1 MQSTCQSMEAELTYL
16 QKYQDL
22 RIRLYEVLEKNDG
35 SDHISKRCDYFLI
48 VIIILNIAVII
59 AESIDL
65 LFKGNE
71 QLFRNLEVFFVSIF
85 SIEYALR
92 IWSSPAYIKNGK
104 LRSGRLKYVFSFYGL
119 IDILSILP
127 FYLQIF
133 LPGLDLRIL
142 RTFRLIRILK
152 ISHYNSAIEDLFHAI
167 YVERKPFLATLYIFA
182 VAILL
187 NSTLLYFAES
197 GVQPEKF
204 GSIPDSIYWSVI
216 TLTTVGYGD
225 VTPQTSL
232 GKVIAVFTA
241 LTGICVV
248 ALLSGIVA
256 TAFSRQINQ
265 RQMIF
270 EEEVRK
276 ALEDGVITDEEMLII
291 DSMREKFDIDTE
303 FQSSLIKNILR
314 QRT

>member
-1 MQSTCQSMEAELTYL
+1 MISKKDCEKLKL
-16 QKYQDL
+16 
-22 RIRLYEVLEKNDG
+22 RLYEVLEKNDG
-35 SDHISKRCDYFLI
+35 TDPISKKCDYFLI
-48 VIIILNIAVII
+48 IIIILNILVVI
-59 AESIDL
+59 AESIDFIFL
-65 LFKGNE
+65 GNE
-71 QLFRNLEVFFVSIF
+71 IWFFYLEIIFVSIF
-85 SIEYALR
+85 TIEYLLR
-92 IWSSPAYIKNGK
+92 IWSSPRFEQNSKV
-104 LRSGRLKYVFSFYGL
+104 RSGRIKYIFSFYGI
-119 IDILSILP
+119 IDLLAILP
-127 FYLQIF
+127 FYLQIL

-142 RTFRLIRILK
+142 RTFRLVRILK
-152 ISHYNSAIEDLFHAI
+152 ISHYNSAIEDLFQAI

-197 GVQPEKF
+197 GMQPEKF

-225 VTPQTSL
+225 VTPQTPL

-265 RQMIF
+265 RQLIF
-270 EEEVRK
+270 AEEVRK
-276 ALEDGVITDEEMLII
+276 ALDDGIITDEEMRII
-291 DSMREKFDIDTE
+291 DAMREKFDIDSE
-303 FQSSLIKNILR
+303 FQSSLIQNLLR
-314 QRT
+314 QRAEKN

>member
-1 MQSTCQSMEAELTYL
+1 MISFKNYENL
-16 QKYQDL
+16 KL
-22 RIRLYEVLEKNDG
+22 RLFEVLEKNDG
-35 SDHISKRCDYFLI
+35 TDSISKKCDYFLI
-48 VIIILNIAVII
+48 ILIILNICVVI
-59 AESIDL
+59 AESINMIYD
-65 LFKGNE
+65 GNE
-71 QLFRNLEVFFVSIF
+71 KIFLVFEIFFVSIF
-85 SIEYALR
+85 SIEYVLR
-92 IWSSPAYIKNGK
+92 IWSSQNYVINGK
-104 LRSGRLKYVFSFYGL
+104 IKSGRRKYIFSFYGI
-119 IDILSILP
+119 IDLLAILP
-127 FYLQIF
+127 FYLQIL

-152 ISHYNSAIEDLFHAI
+152 ISHYNSAIEDLFQAV

-197 GVQPEKF
+197 AVQPEKF
-204 GSIPDSIYWSVI
+204 GSIPDAIYWSVI

-232 GKVIAVFTA
+232 GKVIAIFTA

-265 RQMIF
+265 RQLIF
-270 EEEVRK
+270 EEEVRQ
-276 ALEDGVITDEEMLII
+276 ALEDGVITDDEMEII
-291 DSMREKFDIDTE
+291 DSMREKFDIDSE

-314 QRT
+314 QRS

>member
-1 MQSTCQSMEAELTYL
+1 MISINDCEKMR
-16 QKYQDL
+16 L
-22 RIRLYEVLEKNDG
+22 RLFEVLEKNDG
-35 SDHISKRCDYFLI
+35 TDPISKKCDYFLI
-48 VIIILNIAVII
+48 IIIILNILVVI
-59 AESIDL
+59 AESIDFIFL
-65 LFKGNE
+65 GNE
-71 QLFRNLEVFFVSIF
+71 TWFYYLEIIFVSVF
-85 SIEYALR
+85 TIEYLLR
-92 IWSSPAYIKNGK
+92 IWSSPNFEKNRK
-104 LRSGRLKYVFSFYGL
+104 SRSGRTRYIFSFYGI
-119 IDILSILP
+119 IDLLAILP
-127 FYLQIF
+127 FYLQIL

-152 ISHYNSAIEDLFHAI
+152 ISHYNSAIEDLFQAI

-265 RQMIF
+265 RQLIF
-270 EEEVRK
+270 AEEVRK
-276 ALEDGVITDEEMLII
+276 ALEDGVITDEEMRLIN
-291 DSMREKFDIDTE
+291 SMREKFDIDSE
-303 FQSSLIKNILR
+303 FQSSLIQNLLR
-314 QRT
+314 QKAEKN

>member
-1 MQSTCQSMEAELTYL
+1 MISFKNYETL
-16 QKYQDL
+16 KL
-22 RIRLYEVLEKNDG
+22 RLFEVLEKNDG
-35 SDHISKRCDYFLI
+35 TDSISKKCDYFLI
-48 VIIILNIAVII
+48 ILIILNICVVI
-59 AESIDL
+59 AESINMIYD
-65 LFKGNE
+65 GNE
-71 QLFRNLEVFFVSIF
+71 KIFLVFEIFFVSIF
-85 SIEYALR
+85 SIEYVLR
-92 IWSSPAYIKNGK
+92 IWSSQSYIRNGK
-104 LRSGRLKYVFSFYGL
+104 IKSGRLKYIFSFYGI
-119 IDILSILP
+119 IDLLAILP
-127 FYLQIF
+127 FYLQIL

-152 ISHYNSAIEDLFHAI
+152 ISHYNSAIEDLFQAV

-197 GVQPEKF
+197 AVQPEKF
-204 GSIPDSIYWSVI
+204 GSIPDAIYWSVI

-232 GKVIAVFTA
+232 GKVIAIFTA

-265 RQMIF
+265 RQLIF
-270 EEEVRK
+270 EEEVRQ
-276 ALEDGVITDEEMLII
+276 ALEDGVITDDEMEII
-291 DSMREKFDIDTE
+291 DSMREKFDIDSE

-314 QRT
+314 QRS

>member
-1 MQSTCQSMEAELTYL
+1 MFSFKNYENL
-16 QKYQDL
+16 KL
-22 RIRLYEVLEKNDG
+22 RLFEVLEKNDG
-35 SDHISKRCDYFLI
+35 TDSISKKCDYFLI
-48 VIIILNIAVII
+48 ILIILNICVVI
-59 AESIDL
+59 AESINMIYD
-65 LFKGNE
+65 GNE
-71 QLFRNLEVFFVSIF
+71 KIFLVFEIFFVSIF
-85 SIEYALR
+85 SIEYVLR
-92 IWSSPAYIKNGK
+92 IWSSQNYVINGK
-104 LRSGRLKYVFSFYGL
+104 IKSGRRKYIFSFYGI
-119 IDILSILP
+119 IDLLAILP
-127 FYLQIF
+127 FYLQIL

-152 ISHYNSAIEDLFHAI
+152 ISHYNSAIEDLFQAV

-197 GVQPEKF
+197 AVQPEKF
-204 GSIPDSIYWSVI
+204 GSIPDAIYWSVI

-232 GKVIAVFTA
+232 GKVIAIFTA

-265 RQMIF
+265 RQLIF
-270 EEEVRK
+270 EEEVRQ
-276 ALEDGVITDEEMLII
+276 ALEDGVITDDEMEII
-291 DSMREKFDIDTE
+291 DSMREKFDIDSE

-314 QRT
+314 QRS

>member
-1 MQSTCQSMEAELTYL
+1 MISIKDCEKL
-16 QKYQDL
+16 KL
-22 RIRLYEVLEKNDG
+22 RLFEVLEKNDG
-35 SDHISKRCDYFLI
+35 TDPISKKCDYFLI
-48 VIIILNIAVII
+48 IIIILNIVVVI
-59 AESIDL
+59 AESID
-65 LFKGNE
+65 FIFVGNE
-71 QLFRNLEVFFVSIF
+71 SWFHYLEIIFVSVF
-85 SIEYALR
+85 TIEFLLR
-92 IWSSPAYIKNGK
+92 IWSSPKFEQNGK
-104 LRSGRLKYVFSFYGL
+104 LRSGRIKYIFSFYGI
-119 IDILSILP
+119 IDLLAILP
-127 FYLQIF
+127 FYLQIL

-142 RTFRLIRILK
+142 RTFRLVRILK
-152 ISHYNSAIEDLFHAI
+152 ISHYNSAIEDLFQAI

-225 VTPQTSL
+225 VTPQTPL

-265 RQMIF
+265 RQLIF
-270 EEEVRK
+270 AEEVRK
-276 ALEDGVITDEEMLII
+276 ALDDGIITDEEMRII
-291 DSMREKFDIDTE
+291 DAMREKFDIDSE
-303 FQSSLIKNILR
+303 FQSSLIQNLLR
-314 QRT
+314 QRAEKN

>member
-1 MQSTCQSMEAELTYL
+1 MISIKDCEKMR
-16 QKYQDL
+16 L
-22 RIRLYEVLEKNDG
+22 RLFEVLEKNDG
-35 SDHISKRCDYFLI
+35 TDPISKKCDYFLI
-48 VIIILNIAVII
+48 IIIILNILVVI
-59 AESIDL
+59 AESIDFIFL
-65 LFKGNE
+65 GNE
-71 QLFRNLEVFFVSIF
+71 TWFYYLEIIFVSVF
-85 SIEYALR
+85 TIEYLLR
-92 IWSSPAYIKNGK
+92 IWSSPNFEKNRK
-104 LRSGRLKYVFSFYGL
+104 SRSGRIRYIFSFYGI
-119 IDILSILP
+119 IDLLAILP
-127 FYLQIF
+127 FYLQIL

-152 ISHYNSAIEDLFHAI
+152 ISHYNSAIEDLFQAI

-265 RQMIF
+265 RQLIF
-270 EEEVRK
+270 AEEVRK
-276 ALEDGVITDEEMLII
+276 ALEDGVITDEEMRLIN
-291 DSMREKFDIDTE
+291 SMREKFDIDSE
-303 FQSSLIKNILR
+303 FQSSLIQNLLR
-314 QRT
+314 QKAEKN

>member
-1 MQSTCQSMEAELTYL
+1 MISIKDCEKMR
-16 QKYQDL
+16 L
-22 RIRLYEVLEKNDG
+22 RLFEVLEKNDG
-35 SDHISKRCDYFLI
+35 TDPISKKCDYFLI
-48 VIIILNIAVII
+48 IIIILNILVVI
-59 AESIDL
+59 AESIDFIFL
-65 LFKGNE
+65 GNE
-71 QLFRNLEVFFVSIF
+71 TWFYYLEIIFVSVF
-85 SIEYALR
+85 TIEYLLR
-92 IWSSPAYIKNGK
+92 IWSSPNFEKNRK
-104 LRSGRLKYVFSFYGL
+104 SRSGRTRYIFSFYGI
-119 IDILSILP
+119 IDLLAILP
-127 FYLQIF
+127 FYLQIL

-152 ISHYNSAIEDLFHAI
+152 ISHYNSAIEDLFQAI

-265 RQMIF
+265 RQLIF
-270 EEEVRK
+270 AEEVRK
-276 ALEDGVITDEEMLII
+276 ALEDGVITDEEMRLIN
-291 DSMREKFDIDTE
+291 SMREKFDIDSE
-303 FQSSLIKNILR
+303 FQSSLIQNLLR
-314 QRT
+314 QKAEKN